1 MKVFVILLSMSIIA
15 GCTSALQNIRKVNPG
30 MSPEEVD
37 EIMGPRD
44 SFTISESKGDTFTLY
59 RYTNQPCNT
68 NVGTREKCYIL
79 VIFKNDKVVETGIRE
94 VRAKK
99 PNYFEYL
106 KLFKD

>member
-1 MKVFVILLSMSIIA
+1 MKVFVILLSMIIIA

-94 VRAKK
+94 VRTKK